1 MFPCGF
7 PDGCIRFPHRGRTA
21 AYLKREIE
29 GLIAL
34 AERNS
39 PRLRGAEHAIAGAM
53 AQRSA
58 ASLDYYPD
66 FNVAGRYEQVE
77 GGTNPGFS
85 NDGDD
90 IFTISLG
97 LNLPLQTSRRSA
109 AVREADAAIRKNK
122 AEYQRIKRE
131 IHRNVV
137 IAFERLVELRHE
149 AHLLKD
155 TLLPQTTQHLGSAQ
169 RIYETGTLDFLSLLD
184 AEKNIEG
191 IRRDYARVAAEFQKA
206 KASLKRAVGGTLK

>member
-1 MFPCGF
+1 MGAPSGIPEPEFNG
-7 PDGCIRFPHRGRTA
+7 
-21 AYLKREIE
+21 EIDE
-29 GLIAL
+29 FVAL
-34 AERNS
+34 ADRNS
-39 PRLRGAEHAIAGAM
+39 PRLRGAEHAIARAM

-58 ASLDYYPD
+58 AALDSYPD
-66 FNVAGRYEQVE
+66 FTLAGRYEQIE
-77 GGTNPGFS
+77 GGTNRGFS

-90 IFTISLG
+90 IFTVSLG
-97 LNLPLQTSRRSA
+97 VNLPLQGGRRSA
-109 AVREADAAIRKNK
+109 GLAEADAAIRKTR
-122 AEYQRIKRE
+122 AEHIRVKRE

-137 IAFERLVELRHE
+137 IAFERLIELRHE

-169 RIYETGTLDFLSLLD
+169 KVYETGNLDFLSLLD

-206 KASLKRAVGGTLK
+206 KASLKRAVGGTMK